1 MIIDRLGG
9 IDPLKDV
16 QNTHKAQTKYTVKA
30 GHDSINISDEARE
43 MAEAYYLSE
52 VAAETPDVR
61 ANRVAEVRETIKDP
75 AYLNPDVISS
85 TADKILNSLGL

>member
-1 MIIDRLGG
+1 MTIDRLGG

-16 QNTHKAQTKYTVKA
+16 RNTHKAQTKYTVKA

-61 ANRVAEVRETIKDP
+61 ANRVAEVREKIQ
-75 AYLNPDVISS
+75 NPDYLSGEVISS
-85 TADKILNSLGL
+85 AADNILRAFGL